1 MKSNKFL
8 MVFVG
13 GVVILSL
20 VLLFSSLS
28 GAAPSPNAAINVGFV
43 DTGKIQNEL
52 PDYQSL
58 QAILKEKDTEFKL
71 YQGYIMQQHRNALKE
86 LQDKAVAE
94 KNGKTAEEQASID
107 KRYKDEAQKK
117 SDELNAQLE
126 AKRNE
131 IMQYLNEQKKL
142 TEDKVKKL
150 ITEVG
155 AEKKLSMV
163 LDKSVVFYGGTDI
176 TDLVIEKAK
185 KEANANSKKK

>member
-1 MKSNKFL
+1 MKSKNYL
-8 MVFVG
+8 MFFVS

-43 DTGKIQNEL
+43 DAGRIQNEI
-52 PDYQSL
+52 PDYQNL
-58 QAILKEKDTEFKL
+58 QAVLKEKDNEFKL
-71 YQGYIMQQHRNALKE
+71 FQGYIMQQHRNALKE
-86 LQDKAVAE
+86 LQDKATAE
-94 KNGKTAEEQASID
+94 KNGKTAEEQAGIEA
-107 KRYKDEAQKK
+107 RYKDEAQKK
-117 SDELNAQLE
+117 SNELNAQLE

-176 TDLVIEKAK
+176 TDLVIERAK
-185 KEANANSKKK
+185 KEANSKKK